1 MVLRKL
7 PFIFVFTISALLFFF
22 GQAQAA
28 IYDDIQ
34 ESLICP
40 ACMDDRMTVATC
52 TDSTAERT
60 RQDIKQKLALGQT
73 KDEIINGYVSDYG
86 EVILAVP
93 RQNGFGLVA
102 WIMPPL
108 ALVGAGLIV
117 VSVLKGWVRN
127 SSNSKQISKKSGVHI
142 DSVDEERI
150 NEEIRKY
157 L

>member
-1 MVLRKL
+1 MVLRKV

-40 ACMDDRMTVATC
+40 ACLDDRMTVATC

-60 RQDIKQKLALGQT
+60 RQDIKQKLVLGQT
-73 KDEIINGYVSDYG
+73 KDEIINGYVNQYG
-86 EVILAVP
+86 KGILAVP
-93 RQNGFGLVA
+93 RRSGFGLVA

-108 ALVGAGLIV
+108 ALLGAGVVV
-117 VSVLKGWVRN
+117 VSVLKGWVSN
-127 SSNSKQISKKSGVHI
+127 SSNPKQTSKKSGLHI